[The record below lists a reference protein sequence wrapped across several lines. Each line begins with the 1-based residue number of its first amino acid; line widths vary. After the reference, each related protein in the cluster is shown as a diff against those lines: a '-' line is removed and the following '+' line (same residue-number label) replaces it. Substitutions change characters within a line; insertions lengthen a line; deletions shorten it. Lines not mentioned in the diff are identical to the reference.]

1 MGAVG
6 QCRQQVNLGLSGREF
21 RWQGQRVPLGD
32 YRAVGVGL
40 CRARPLAMGGAVH
53 VPDSGIECSAGDGPD
68 LRIKRKVHSAIPL
81 VVSLSD
87 G

>member
-6 QCRQQVNLGLSGREF
+6 QCRQQVNLGLSRAGISLARAKSAA
-21 RWQGQRVPLGD
+21 GQ

-53 VPDSGIECSAGDGPD
+53 VPDSGIECGAGDGPD
-68 LRIKRKVHSAIPL
+68 LRIKRKVHSAIL
-81 VVSLSD
+81 
-87 G
+87 